1 MVLTDCTEFQ
11 RLNFLQTV
19 LFFDGQH
26 CRNKNVLQ
34 FNSISAQSAS
44 CPSLLYNGRPLTAL
58 IDQAQF
64 LAPMGH
70 PNEKGHAVIRDS
82 LIKEI
87 DCAIL
92 AQ

>member
-1 MVLTDCTEFQ
+1 MVLTDCTESQ

-19 LFFDGQH
+19 LFFDGQRH
-26 CRNKNVLQ
+26 RHHNVLQ
-34 FNSISAQSAS
+34 FNSISAQHAS
-44 CPSLLYNGRPLTAL
+44 CQSLLYNGQPLTVL
-58 IDQAQF
+58 TDQEQF

>member
-1 MVLTDCTEFQ
+1 MVLTDCEEFR

-19 LFFDGQH
+19 LFFNGQRCH
-26 CRNKNVLQ
+26 NLIQ
-34 FNSISAQSAS
+34 FNSIAKQYAS
-44 CPSLLYNGRPLTAL
+44 CQSLKYNGTPLTEL
-58 IDQAQF
+58 IDQADF

-70 PNEKGHAVIRDS
+70 PNEKGHEVIRDS